1 LVGLLLLL
9 LRLFWSRRRAAT
21 VGQTPAARAGTSVLA
36 TTSAMVGPT
45 HEITTLAVETLGTT
59 ALLLL
64 LPLLNDDDDDDD
76 DDELCAKRQPTRL
89 GGAAFNDNSK
99 PIESQMAW
107 TVYSTRIT
115 PRPAHDIVKSMSQS
129 VSSSVVEAAL
139 LALHVDA
146 IPKAMT

>member
-9 LRLFWSRRRAAT
+9 LWSRRRAAT

-45 HEITTLAVETLGTT
+45 HVITTLAVETLGTT

-64 LPLLNDDDDDDD
+64 LLLLLNDDDDD